1 MPLQGQKNVE
11 VKEEKNDEKNLYR
24 DISTPNFRKNEI
36 FELTEISRNRLSRDR
51 CFRRIG
57 NFRKTIFLLVTQDP
71 VQPLCN
77 QVQITDKE
85 ILEQEDKGKNDE
97 SYKSV
102 IVYLVSRAQN
112 ALARAMALYAKQ
124 NNSIELMS

>member
-1 MPLQGQKNVE
+1 MTFSRNC
-11 VKEEKNDEKNLYR
+11 NFR
-24 DISTPNFRKNEI
+24 DIDEIRKIDFFDESAFSRI
-36 FELTEISRNRLSRDR
+36 FI
-51 CFRRIG
+51 
-57 NFRKTIFLLVTQDP
+57 LVTQDP

-97 SYKSV
+97 SYKWV
-102 IVYLVSRAQN
+102 ILFLVSRAQN

>member
-1 MPLQGQKNVE
+1 M
-11 VKEEKNDEKNLYR
+11 
-24 DISTPNFRKNEI
+24 
-36 FELTEISRNRLSRDR
+36 
-51 CFRRIG
+51 
-57 NFRKTIFLLVTQDP
+57 TQDP

-97 SYKSV
+97 SYEWV
-102 IVYLVSRAQN
+102 ILFLVSRAQN